1 MYAYTSLQVTST
13 GLYYI
18 SDSTSGWVDVY
29 HSSDEE
35 EEKKW
40 RDTALGASP
49 SDHDGTLP
57 EDHSKSNKTPIKMY
71 TM

>member
-1 MYAYTSLQVTST
+1 MYVYMYTSLQVTST
-13 GLYYI
+13 SLYYI
-18 SDSTSGWVDVY
+18 SDSTSGWVDVC

-35 EEKKW
+35 EE
-40 RDTALGASP
+40 RDTAVGASH

-57 EDHSKSNKTPIKMY
+57 EDHSKSNKTPIQLY